1 MTSAMKIGDKDM
13 AFAVALALLLAL
25 SLAAFFCDPHWQPLQ
40 NPRIAWT
47 INPPPA
53 AVPTGGISR

>member
-1 MTSAMKIGDKDM
+1 MKIGDKDM